1 MSVILKVLVASKS
14 TDPSDG
20 SHIGIQREV
29 EINLV
34 TRVDKLRPG
43 ERDAEGPGTTTKEI
57 LVASKRQGRWSVC
70 GAAADIKMCC
80 LLMLHW
86 LLLSQPAHSEAPQ
99 MFCKGGDCE
108 QQQHLP
114 QPAGEGFVPT

>member
-43 ERDAEGPGTTTKEI
+43 KGNAEGSGTATKEV
-57 LVASKRQGRWSVC
+57 LVPLKRRGCWTVRCTVAKRKSV
-70 GAAADIKMCC
+70 
-80 LLMLHW
+80 LH
-86 LLLSQPAHSEAPQ
+86 PDAV
-99 MFCKGGDCE
+99 
-108 QQQHLP
+108 
-114 QPAGEGFVPT
+114 VP